1 MGREAEKC
9 DLLSAEARVDGWM
22 DTRVNVWGV
31 CFSGF
36 LSPSHRSSLLAA
48 VVRAGARA
56 GIGREPVTDTRAA
69 AEPRYKSGAERR
81 GSEKEEGEERRGAK
95 A

>member
-1 MGREAEKC
+1 MY
-9 DLLSAEARVDGWM
+9 
-22 DTRVNVWGV
+22 GV
-31 CFSGF
+31 CALLRLSLS
-36 LSPSHRSSLLAA
+36 LSPLVSPRRCGESE
-48 VVRAGARA
+48 RASARA

-69 AEPRYKSGAERR
+69 AESRYKSGAERR

>member
-1 MGREAEKC
+1 
-9 DLLSAEARVDGWM
+9 M

-81 GSEKEEGEERRGAK
+81 GSEKEEGEERSGAK